1 MRSLNLVFRFVLEM
15 LVLVVLFLLG
25 VSISESLLFQV
36 VLGLGMPAI
45 VILVWGLFVAPK
57 ASRRLPDPARLVLE
71 VVVWSLGALGLVL
84 VAGLLPALLFG
95 AAVAINLG
103 LMFYWGQRGS

>member
-1 MRSLNLVFRFVLEM
+1 MRSLNLVFRFVLEL

-57 ASRRLPDPARLVLE
+57 ASRRVPDPARLVLE

>member
-36 VLGLGMPAI
+36 VLGLGLPAI

>member
-25 VSISESLLFQV
+25 VSISESLLFRV
-36 VLGLGMPAI
+36 VLGLGLPAI